1 MNDIP
6 LGVLFGILVLL
17 ILISGFFSGSETA
30 LMTINRYRLR
40 HLAKSGNRGAVLAS
54 KLLERPDRLIGL
66 ILLGNNFV
74 NILASAIATIIA
86 LRTLGE
92 AGIAVATGL
101 LTLVIL
107 VFAEVTPKTFAT
119 LRAEQVGF
127 FAARIYTPLLKV
139 LYPLVYVVNQITN
152 MILRLLQI
160 SPDARQTT
168 DNLSRDELRTV
179 VNEAGGLIPERHQK
193 MLVNIL
199 DLESVTV
206 NDIMV
211 PRNEIVGIDL
221 EDDWQDVLAQISTS
235 KHSRLPVYRESI
247 DNVIGFIYLRKMLN
261 VLRKKEIQQEH
272 LEAHIRNSY
281 FIPENT
287 PLTVQ
292 LLHFQSQK
300 RRIGLVVDE
309 YGDIQGLVT
318 LGDILEEIV
327 GEFTTDPTPD
337 MDIRSQP
344 DGSYL
349 VLGSTQVRQ
358 LNRILSWNL
367 SVAGPKTLNGV
378 ILERL
383 EEIPKAGTIFPMES
397 QSLEILSVEDNM
409 VQEVRILAAASKS
422 EDPPAPTPKSEN

>member
-6 LGVLFGILVLL
+6 LGVLYGILALL
-17 ILISGFFSGSETA
+17 ILVSGFFSGSETA

-40 HLAKSGNRGAVLAS
+40 HLAKSGNKGAILAS
-54 KLLERPDRLIGL
+54 KLLEHPDRLIGL

-74 NILASAIATIIA
+74 NILASAIATVIA

-92 AGIAVATGL
+92 AGIAVATGI

-139 LYPLVYVVNQITN
+139 LYPLVFVINQMTN
-152 MILRLLQI
+152 FILRLMRI
-160 SPDARQTT
+160 SPDKAKNT
-168 DNLSRDELRTV
+168 DHLSKDELRTV
-179 VNEAGGLIPERHQK
+179 VSEAGGLIPDRHQK

-199 DLESVTV
+199 DLENVTV

-211 PRNEIVGIDL
+211 PRNEILGIDL
-221 EDDWQDVLAQISTS
+221 KDSWQDILTQIATS
-235 KHSRLPVYRESI
+235 KHGRLLVYRESI
-247 DNVIGFIYLRKMLN
+247 DNVVGFIYLRKMLD

-272 LEAHIRNSY
+272 LETHIRNTY

-292 LLHFQSQK
+292 LLNFQRHK

-318 LGDILEEIV
+318 LEDILEEIV

-337 MDIRSQP
+337 LDIRSQP

-349 VLGSTQVRQ
+349 VLGSTPVRQ
-358 LNRILSWNL
+358 LNRILDWNL
-367 SVAGPKTLNGV
+367 SINGPKTLNGV

-383 EEIPKAGTIFPMES
+383 EEIPEAGTVFPMES
-397 QSLEILSVEDNM
+397 QSVEILAVADNM
-409 VQEVRILAAASKS
+409 VQEVRILAADGKNTISTAPQSK
-422 EDPPAPTPKSEN
+422 K

>member
-1 MNDIP
+1 MNDIS
-6 LGVLFGILVLL
+6 LGVLYGILALL

-40 HLAKSGNRGAVLAS
+40 HLAKSGNKGAVLAS
-54 KLLERPDRLIGL
+54 KLLEHPDRLIGL

-74 NILASAIATIIA
+74 NILASAIATVIA

-92 AGIAVATGL
+92 AGIAVATGI

-139 LYPLVYVVNQITN
+139 LYPLVYVINQMTN
-152 MILRLLQI
+152 LILRLLQI
-160 SPDARQTT
+160 SPNAEQNT

-199 DLESVTV
+199 DLENVTV
-206 NDIMV
+206 NDIMI
-211 PRNEIVGIDL
+211 PRNEILGIDL
-221 EDDWQDVLAQISTS
+221 EDDWQDILAQIATT

-247 DNVIGFIYLRKMLN
+247 DNVVGFIYLRKMLD
-261 VLRKKEIQQEH
+261 VLRKKEIQLEH
-272 LEAHIRNSY
+272 LENHIRNTY

-292 LLHFQSQK
+292 LLNFQRQK

-318 LGDILEEIV
+318 LEDILEEIV

-337 MDIRSQP
+337 MDIRPQP

-349 VLGSTQVRQ
+349 VLGSTPVRQ
-358 LNRILSWNL
+358 LNRILAWNL
-367 SVAGPKTLNGV
+367 SLNGPKTLNGV

-383 EEIPKAGTIFPMES
+383 EEIPKAGTLFPVES
-397 QSLEILSVEDNM
+397 QSLEILSVADNM
-409 VQEVRILAAASKS
+409 VQEVRILAVDSKA
-422 EDPPAPTPKSEN
+422 DTVTPPKPEH

>member
-6 LGVLFGILVLL
+6 LGVLYGILALL
-17 ILISGFFSGSETA
+17 ILVSGFFSGSETA

-40 HLAKSGNRGAVLAS
+40 HLAKSGNKGAISAS
-54 KLLERPDRLIGL
+54 KLLEHPDRLIGL

-92 AGIAVATGL
+92 AGIAVATGI

-107 VFAEVTPKTFAT
+107 IFAEVTPKTYAT

-139 LYPLVYVVNQITN
+139 LYPIVFVINQMTN
-152 MILRLLQI
+152 LILRLLRI
-160 SPDARQTT
+160 SPNKGQNT
-168 DNLSRDELRTV
+168 DNLSKDELRTV
-179 VNEAGGLIPERHQK
+179 VSEAGGIIPERHQK

-199 DLESVTV
+199 DLENVTV

-211 PRNEIVGIDL
+211 PRNEILGIDL
-221 EDDWQDVLAQISTS
+221 KDNWQDILTQIATS
-235 KHSRLPVYRESI
+235 KHGRLLVYRESI
-247 DNVIGFIYLRKMLN
+247 DNVVGFIYLRKMLD

-272 LEAHIRNSY
+272 LETHIRNTY

-292 LLHFQSQK
+292 LLNFQRHK

-318 LGDILEEIV
+318 LEDILEEIV

-337 MDIRSQP
+337 LDIRSQP

-349 VLGSTQVRQ
+349 VLGSTPVRQ
-358 LNRILSWNL
+358 LNRILDWNL
-367 SVAGPKTLNGV
+367 SINGPKTLNGV

-383 EEIPKAGTIFPMES
+383 EEIPEAGTLFPMES
-397 QSLEILSVEDNM
+397 QSVKILSVADNM
-409 VQEVRILAAASKS
+409 VQEVRILASDGNDKTAAQPPS
-422 EDPPAPTPKSEN
+422 EK

>member
-1 MNDIP
+1 
-6 LGVLFGILVLL
+6 
-17 ILISGFFSGSETA
+17 
-30 LMTINRYRLR
+30 MTINRYRLR
-40 HLAKSGNRGAVLAS
+40 HLAKSGNKGAISAS
-54 KLLERPDRLIGL
+54 KLLEHPDRLIGL

-92 AGIAVATGL
+92 AGIAVATGI

-107 VFAEVTPKTFAT
+107 IFAEVTPKTYAT

-139 LYPLVYVVNQITN
+139 LYPIVFVINQMTN
-152 MILRLLQI
+152 LILRLLRI
-160 SPDARQTT
+160 SPNKGQNT
-168 DNLSRDELRTV
+168 DNLSKDELRTV
-179 VNEAGGLIPERHQK
+179 VSEAGGIIPERHQK

-199 DLESVTV
+199 DLENVTV

-211 PRNEIVGIDL
+211 PRNEILGIDL
-221 EDDWQDVLAQISTS
+221 KDNWQDILTQIATS
-235 KHSRLPVYRESI
+235 KHGRLLVYRESI
-247 DNVIGFIYLRKMLN
+247 DNVVGFIYLRKMLD

-272 LEAHIRNSY
+272 LETHIRNTY

-292 LLHFQSQK
+292 LLNFQRHK

-318 LGDILEEIV
+318 LEDILEEIV

-337 MDIRSQP
+337 LDIRSQP

-349 VLGSTQVRQ
+349 VLGSTPVRQ
-358 LNRILSWNL
+358 LNRILDWNL
-367 SVAGPKTLNGV
+367 SINGPKTLNGV

-383 EEIPKAGTIFPMES
+383 EEIPEAGTLFPMES
-397 QSLEILSVEDNM
+397 QSVKILSVADNM
-409 VQEVRILAAASKS
+409 VQEVRILASDGNDKTAAQPPS
-422 EDPPAPTPKSEN
+422 EK

>member
-1 MNDIP
+1 
-6 LGVLFGILVLL
+6 
-17 ILISGFFSGSETA
+17 
-30 LMTINRYRLR
+30 MTINRYRLR
-40 HLAKSGNRGAVLAS
+40 HLAKSGNKGAVLAS
-54 KLLERPDRLIGL
+54 KLLEHPDRLIGL

-74 NILASAIATIIA
+74 NILASAIATVIA

-92 AGIAVATGL
+92 AGIAVATGI

-139 LYPLVYVVNQITN
+139 LYPLVYVINQMTN
-152 MILRLLQI
+152 LILRLLQI
-160 SPDARQTT
+160 SPNAEQNT

-199 DLESVTV
+199 DLENVTV
-206 NDIMV
+206 NDIMI
-211 PRNEIVGIDL
+211 PRNEILGIDL
-221 EDDWQDVLAQISTS
+221 EDDWQDILAQIATT

-247 DNVIGFIYLRKMLN
+247 DNVVGFIYLRKMLD
-261 VLRKKEIQQEH
+261 VLRKKEIQLEH
-272 LEAHIRNSY
+272 LENHIRNTY

-292 LLHFQSQK
+292 LLNFQRQK

-318 LGDILEEIV
+318 LEDILEEIV

-337 MDIRSQP
+337 MDIRPQP

-349 VLGSTQVRQ
+349 VLGSTPVRQ
-358 LNRILSWNL
+358 LNRILAWNL
-367 SVAGPKTLNGV
+367 SLNGPKTLNGV

-383 EEIPKAGTIFPMES
+383 EEIPKAGTLFPVES
-397 QSLEILSVEDNM
+397 QSLEILSVADNM
-409 VQEVRILAAASKS
+409 VQEVRILAVDSKA
-422 EDPPAPTPKSEN
+422 DTVTPPKSEH